1 VSTLTL
7 QFYTALLLA
16 IALIGK
22 GILVRRRGD
31 VLEYSS
37 TLRTCLFPKE
47 IAALA
52 ANFFHPFFNRRCTV
66 QASFSKVDFAKVRS
80 LNSMYEY
87 AILSLAVSFFVFV
100 VNIL

>member
-1 VSTLTL
+1 M
-7 QFYTALLLA
+7 
-16 IALIGK
+16 
-22 GILVRRRGD
+22 
-31 VLEYSS
+31 
-37 TLRTCLFPKE
+37 
-47 IAALA
+47 
-52 ANFFHPFFNRRCTV
+52 